1 LAPVLDL
8 LPALPNI
15 SVLEY
20 AVLDTLAYSDVF
32 DYPLKLSELHRYLTA
47 SSTLPELIECLKHC
61 KNVEFRGGFYF
72 LKGRGEI
79 VPLRIQ
85 REQTSLRAYERAL
98 RYGRIL
104 GYLPF
109 IRMVTLTGSLAV
121 RNCDE
126 TGDYDYML
134 VARTGRVW
142 LARAFALL
150 LNRAAHLFGE
160 TLCPNLIVSENALEW
175 DSRDLYSA
183 REICQMI
190 PIAGNDIYSRLRTV
204 NQWTN
209 DFLPQT
215 KYHGLQN
222 NHEKIPTL
230 QSMME
235 FFLNGKFGDML
246 EAWEMKRKIARFSR
260 QKGFGIETKFNADIC
275 QGNFDHHGTWTITA
289 YKERLVRLKV

>member
-1 LAPVLDL
+1 MAPVLDL

-32 DYPLKLSELHRYLTA
+32 DYPLMLGELHRYLTVSA
-47 SSTLPELIECLKHC
+47 TLPELIECLKHC
-61 KNVEFRGGFYF
+61 ENVEFRDGFYF
-72 LKGRGEI
+72 LKGRDEI

-85 REQTSLRAYERAL
+85 RERASLRAYERAL

-104 GYLPF
+104 GHLPF

-150 LNRAAHLFGE
+150 LNRTAHLFGE
-160 TLCPNLIVSENALEW
+160 TLCPNLIVSEKALEW
-175 DSRDLYSA
+175 NSHDLYSA

-190 PIAGNDIYSRLRTV
+190 PIVGNDIYSCLRTT

-209 DFLPQT
+209 DLLPQT
-215 KYHGLQN
+215 KYHLLQN

-230 QSMME
+230 QRLME
-235 FFLNGKFGDML
+235 FFLKGKFGDML
-246 EAWEMKRKIARFSR
+246 EVWEMKRKIARFSR
-260 QKGFGIETKFNADIC
+260 QEGFGIETKFNADIC

-289 YKERLVRLKV
+289 YKERLERLKV